1 MSYNSIDRR
10 ELFRDQIIVVTGGGS
25 GIGCY
30 TAHQLASL
38 GAHVAIVARNV
49 VAVRHG
55 RRNAYG
61 PK

>member
-1 MSYNSIDRR
+1 MSYNSIYRW
-10 ELFRDQIIVVTGGGS
+10 ELFREQIIVVPGGGS

-38 GAHVAIVARNV
+38 GAHVAIVARNMG
-49 VAVRHG
+49 AVRHG
-55 RRNAYG
+55 RRNAYS

>member
-1 MSYNSIDRR
+1 MSYNSIYRR
-10 ELFRDQIIVVTGGGS
+10 ELFRDQIIVVPGGGN

-38 GAHVAIVARNV
+38 GAHVAIVARNMGP
-49 VAVRHG
+49 VRHG
-55 RRNAYG
+55 RRNAYW